1 MNTNINNTNHEAHLD
16 GHGSLKSYIIGFILS
31 IILTLIPYY
40 IVTTHAMSVTLT
52 YAMVLLFAVL
62 QFIIQVVFFLHVS
75 EGQDSKWNIMALV
88 FTIVVL
94 LILIFGSMWIMYN
107 LDYNMMH

>member
-1 MNTNINNTNHEAHLD
+1 MNINTTNHGAHFES
-16 GHGSLKSYIIGFILS
+16 HGSLKSYIIGFILS
-31 IILTLIPYY
+31 ITLTLIPYY
-40 IVTTHAMSVTLT
+40 IVTTHAMSIPTT
-52 YAMVLLFAVL
+52 YALILLFAVL
-62 QFIIQVVFFLHVS
+62 QFIIQVVFFLHVT

-94 LILIFGSMWIMYN
+94 LILVFGSMWIMYN